1 MSPLDLSLVLAC
13 YNEEPI
19 LVQSVHEIVSV
30 LEVSRFTYEL
40 IFVDDGSRDRTR
52 ELIAELREKYGT
64 GIEIR
69 ALFHERNV
77 GRGGAV
83 RDGMLMS
90 RGEVVGFIDV
100 DLEVHARYIIPCLLA
115 IRQGADIASAKRIY
129 KFQWR
134 SLDRYLMSKGYAWMV
149 KRLLRLPGITDTEA
163 GFKFFQ
169 RAKLLPILE
178 HSQETGWFWD
188 TEIVALAQ
196 VAGLV
201 VVEVPCLYIRR
212 FDKASS
218 VRPLHDS
225 LEYLVKLCR
234 FRTRLRELRREGA
247 WG

>member
-1 MSPLDLSLVLAC
+1 MPPLDLSLVLAC

-40 IFVDDGSRDRTR
+40 IFVEDGSQDRTR

-90 RGEVVGFIDV
+90 RGEIVGFIDV

-115 IRQGADIASAKRIY
+115 IRQGADIAIAKRIY

-134 SLDRYLMSKGYAWMV
+134 SLDRYLLSKGYAWMV

-169 RAKLLPILE
+169 RAKLLPVLE

-225 LEYLVKLCR
+225 LEYLVKLWR
-234 FRTRLRELRREGA
+234 FRARLRKLRREGA

>member
-1 MSPLDLSLVLAC
+1 MPPLDLSLILAC

-40 IFVDDGSRDRTR
+40 IFVDDSSQDRTR

-169 RAKLLPILE
+169 RAKLLPVLE

-225 LEYLVKLCR
+225 LEYLVKLWR
-234 FRTRLRELRREGA
+234 FRARLRELRREGA